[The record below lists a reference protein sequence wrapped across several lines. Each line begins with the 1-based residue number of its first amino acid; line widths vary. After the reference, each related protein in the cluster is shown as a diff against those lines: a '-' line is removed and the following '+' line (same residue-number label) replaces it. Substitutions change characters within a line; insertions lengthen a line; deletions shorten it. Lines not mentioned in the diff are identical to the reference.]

1 MQINFKIMK
10 KITLAEVKANP
21 YVNNFISQTEK
32 YLIALGYT
40 DHGFRHVEIVSQRC
54 MDLAKKLGMSQHDQ
68 ELAGIVGYCHD
79 MANFLGRTQHHYW
92 AAMLF
97 SQVFIPDY
105 EPEDISRI
113 CQAIVSHDK
122 DDLKIVDKLSAILI
136 LADKSDVHR
145 SRVVNSG
152 SKNLEQDIHDRVNY
166 AATGNSLT
174 VDKKRKNITLK
185 IQIDTNQA
193 KLIDYFEIFIE
204 RMTFCRLAAKFLGYK
219 FILVINNFRLS

>member
-1 MQINFKIMK
+1 MK
-10 KITLAEVKANP
+10 KLTLADVKSNP
-21 YVNNFISQTEK
+21 YVDNFIRQTEK

-40 DHGFRHVEIVSQRC
+40 DHGFRHVGIVSQRC
-54 MDLAKKLGMSQHDQ
+54 MDLAKQLGLSQHDQ

-97 SQVFIPDY
+97 SQIFIPEY
-105 EPEDISRI
+105 EPEDVSRV

-122 DDLKIVDKLSAILI
+122 DDLKIVDKLSAVLI

-145 SRVVNSG
+145 SRVIDSDA
-152 SKNLEQDIHDRVNY
+152 KDFDQDIHDRVNY

-174 VDKKRKNITLK
+174 VDKKKKYVTLK
-185 IQIDTNQA
+185 IQIDTKQA
-193 KLIDYFEIFIE
+193 EPIDYFEIFID
-204 RMTFCRLAAKFLGYK
+204 RMSFCRLAAEFLGYK
-219 FILVINNFRLS
+219 FVLVINNFRLS